1 MKDFLKSVAF
11 KVLLAIAALLIGIM
25 LYAASTG
32 GVATIPATVV
42 STVVTPLQSMAASL
56 SEGFQN
62 LFSVF
67 TDAAKLREE
76 NAQLQQQLNEMR
88 EKLVEQDEINR
99 KYELYKEFLGLKEQH
114 PDYKF
119 ADAQVVAQDPSDR
132 YHNFIINAGTLA
144 GVKAGNPVITPAGLA
159 GIVTEAGLNYSKVRT
174 ILDPS
179 VQIGAYISRTRDS
192 GITTGIRTGSGG
204 QIYLTRLER
213 SAGVVAGD
221 YVVTLGGANKY
232 PAGLLIGEVVDV
244 FAESDG
250 LSMTATIRPFA
261 DIPKL
266 SNVFVITDF
275 AGKDELDQDE

>member
-1 MKDFLKSVAF
+1 MKDFMQSIAF
-11 KVLLAIAALLIGIM
+11 KALLAIAALLIGMM

-42 STVVTPLQSMAASL
+42 STVVTPLQSVAASL
-56 SEGFQN
+56 SDGISG

-67 TDAAKLREE
+67 TDAAKLREQ
-76 NAQLQQQLNEMR
+76 NAQLEQQLNQMR
-88 EKLVEQDEINR
+88 EKIVQQDEINR

-132 YHNFIINAGTLA
+132 YHNFTINAGTLA

-174 ILDPS
+174 ILDPA

-192 GITTGIRTGSGG
+192 GITTGIRTGSDG

-213 SAGVVAGD
+213 SAGIVSGD

-232 PAGLLIGEVVDV
+232 PAGLLIGEVTDV

-250 LSMTATIRPFA
+250 LSMTATVRPFA
-261 DIPKL
+261 DISKL
-266 SNVFVITDF
+266 SNVFVITGF
-275 AGKDELDQDE
+275 AGKDELSEDE